1 MSWVRIPL
9 VTQKK
14 SSAMLGIFLFWRY
27 SFGATSPLACSLIRI
42 FMSKSMKI
50 LTLAEKY
57 SSKLNFVESSPR
69 SVKTKQAFL
78 YIRSLR
84 FGISLTYSYFC
95 RLKLRKRS
103 KLLRMNNDLLV
114 EYVLG
119 YELAIYRVFW
129 SSAFCITSNN
139 SFCIAKVL
147 IFSHF
152 TKNSQRKFPFY
163 PHFR

>member
-1 MSWVRIPL
+1 M
-9 VTQKK
+9 
-14 SSAMLGIFLFWRY
+14 GIFLY
-27 SFGATSPLACSLIRI
+27 LCI
-42 FMSKSMKI
+42 
-50 LTLAEKY
+50 
-57 SSKLNFVESSPR
+57 
-69 SVKTKQAFL
+69 
-78 YIRSLR
+78 
-84 FGISLTYSYFC
+84 
-95 RLKLRKRS
+95 LKLRKRS

-152 TKNSQRKFPFY
+152 TKKLPKKNSVPPAFLVKPLLAVR
-163 PHFR
+163 